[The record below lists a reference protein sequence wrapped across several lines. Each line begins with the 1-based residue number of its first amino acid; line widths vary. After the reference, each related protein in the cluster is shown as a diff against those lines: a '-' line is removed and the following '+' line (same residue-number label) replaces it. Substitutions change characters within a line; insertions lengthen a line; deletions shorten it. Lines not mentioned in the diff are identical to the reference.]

1 MVIQTNG
8 QTVKTGGEGGEGIA
22 PSDDNGITFPAPFPH
37 HLGEEVI
44 HSFS

>member
-8 QTVKTGGEGGEGIA
+8 ETVKTGGGGGEGIA
-22 PSDDNGITFPAPFPH
+22 PSDDKGITFPAPFPH